1 MALTTLSYKTD
12 TDVVKTEGPNRIS
25 RDEGIL
31 ASGTSAL
38 VSIPGLVV
46 GKIAVGAATPVAK
59 SGGNTGN
66 GLLTMDGTTPV
77 KSGVKPGVYQ
87 VRFTAAAAN
96 NGTFRVT
103 DPDGFVLGDVV
114 MAGGTGAFDNDVKFS
129 IADGAT
135 DFIVGDG
142 FDITVATGSGKY
154 APFSLTG
161 NNGSE
166 KPVAILLEN
175 ANASVADQRVV
186 LLARHAEVVLQSLV
200 WPVGITTT
208 QKAAALAALETK
220 GIVARMGV

>member
-46 GKIAVGAATPVAK
+46 GKIATGAATPAAK

-66 GLLTMDGTTPV
+66 GVITMDATTPV
-77 KSGVKPGVYQ
+77 LAGAKPGVYQ
-87 VRFTAAAAN
+87 VRLITAAAN
-96 NGTFRVT
+96 SGTFRVT
-103 DPDGFVLGDVV
+103 DPDGFVLGDVAV
-114 MAGGTGAFDNDVKFS
+114 AGTFSNDVKFV

-135 DFIVGDG
+135 DFVVGDG

-154 APFSLTG
+154 APFNLTG

-166 KPVAILLEN
+166 KPVAILLETVD
-175 ANASVADQRVV
+175 ASAADKRVV

>member
-46 GKIAVGAATPVAK
+46 GKIATGAATPAAK

-66 GLLTMDGTTPV
+66 GVITMDPTTPV
-77 KSGVKPGVYQ
+77 LTGAKPGVY
-87 VRFTAAAAN
+87 TARVIAIATN
-96 NGTFRVT
+96 SGTFRVT
-103 DPDGFVLGDVV
+103 DPDGFVLGDVAV
-114 MAGGTGAFDNDVKFS
+114 GATFSNDVKFS

-135 DFIVGDG
+135 DFALGDG

-154 APFSLTG
+154 APFNLTG

-166 KPVAILLEN
+166 KPVAILLETVD
-175 ANASVADQRVV
+175 ASAADKRVV